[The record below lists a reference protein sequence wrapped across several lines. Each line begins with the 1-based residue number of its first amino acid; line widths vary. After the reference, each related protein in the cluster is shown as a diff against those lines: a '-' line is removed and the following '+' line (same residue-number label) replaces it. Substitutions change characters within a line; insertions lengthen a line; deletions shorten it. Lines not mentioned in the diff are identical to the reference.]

1 MKKKLIF
8 RFDDI
13 HPLMN
18 KDAFEFILSLSKIC
32 PKSIMLCVIPDNK
45 DKSLIK
51 SNSPIPEYWEK
62 LVLIESKGVTIGLH
76 GLEHKLK
83 LCKTSLLNVSK
94 QSEYTGLN
102 YSNQKLMLNKGLSIL
117 ESRGLTPK
125 FFAAP
130 AHGFDKITLKV
141 LNDINFKNISDG
153 FSRNVCI
160 KKGLTWI
167 PLKTWNPRTRFI
179 GNFNTVCIHLNKDNI
194 KKISKGIYEIIAQ
207 GKTTDF
213 QTLISSPKPHT
224 YFDFFSEL
232 IYSLLIKI
240 LFLKRS
246 ISKFLAY
253 RNWNLFFY

>member
-18 KDAFEFILSLSKIC
+18 KDSFEFILSLSNIC
-32 PKSIMLCVIPDNK
+32 AKSIMLCVIPNNK
-45 DKSLIK
+45 DKSLIN
-51 SNSPIPEYWEK
+51 SNSPIPDFWEK

-76 GLEHKLK
+76 GLEHNLK
-83 LCKTSLLNVSK
+83 LCKTSLLSVSK
-94 QSEYTGLN
+94 QSEYTGLE
-102 YSNQKLMLNKGLSIL
+102 YSNQKLMLKKGLSIL

-130 AHGFDKITLKV
+130 AHGFDKATLKA
-141 LNDINFKNISDG
+141 LKDINFKNISDG
-153 FSRNVCI
+153 FYRNVCI

-167 PLKTWNPRTRFI
+167 PLKTWNPKTRFI

-194 KKISKGIYEIIAQ
+194 KKISEAIREIIAQ

-213 QTLISSPKPHT
+213 QTLISSAKPYS
-224 YFDFFSEL
+224 YFDGFSQL
-232 IYSLLIKI
+232 IYTFLIKI
-240 LFLKRS
+240 LFFKRS
-246 ISKFLAY
+246 ILKCFAF
-253 RNWNLFFY
+253 RN